1 MRRCHFLCFSSLLL
15 LTLVNCNLK
24 VYSPASLSDELPSGI
39 KYSIANFGHI
49 PYGRTLIAP
58 IKIANPFVACSPLEP
73 INPDEVKESPFI
85 LIKRGECTFVTKVKY
100 AQLIGAKMAIIVDD
114 KPEQSKNITMI
125 DDGFSYSL
133 RIPSIFIEKADGD
146 KLYEYLT
153 SQNAQKR
160 DVVLTITF
168 DSDKSDKI
176 EIIFWLS
183 TSNRN
188 SFRLVREFDKY
199 YKELKNDV
207 RFSPHYAIWPCPD
220 CFSTNYTQSMD
231 NCVSGGRYCCPDP
244 DGNGPATGSHVVQE
258 DLRQLCVF
266 QNYPDLWWTYMKKF
280 DTTCNMDL
288 QVVEECT
295 SKLMTSMNLDT
306 NKINK
311 CFEDSF
317 VKTGATLD
325 INLDDNT
332 ILKNERNL
340 FLQNGIQFW
349 PSVSINNDSFK
360 GNIEGEMIFEAVC
373 SKFNKIPQYCYDVM
387 GVTVNQKME
396 GISISKIVILVII
409 SLILFLLFLVFCYR
423 IYLKRLFHRDMSTKV
438 SEMVSQYIAF
448 YESREKKN
456 SSQLNPESV

>member
-1 MRRCHFLCFSSLLL
+1 MSRSPVLSFLLILLFSLAHA
-15 LTLVNCNLK
+15 TLK
-24 VYSPASLSDELPSGI
+24 VYSPAALSDEIPSGI
-39 KYSIANFGHI
+39 KYSLANFGHI

-58 IKIANPFVACSPLEP
+58 VKMANPYVACSPLEP
-73 INPDEVKESPFI
+73 INPDEVKEAPFI

-114 KPEQSKNITMI
+114 TPEQSENITMI

-133 RIPSIFIEKADGD
+133 RIPSIFIEKQDGE
-146 KLYEYLT
+146 LL
-153 SQNAQKR
+153 SQYISSVNPQKR
-160 DVVLTITF
+160 DVVLTISF

-176 EIIFWLS
+176 ELVFWLS

-199 YKELKNDV
+199 YKELKNDIK
-207 RFSPHYAIWPCPD
+207 FNPHYAIWPCPD
-220 CFSTNYTQSMD
+220 CYSTNYTSSMD

-258 DLRQLCVF
+258 DLRQLCIF

-280 DTTCNMDL
+280 DSTCNIDL

-295 SKLMTSMNLDT
+295 RNLMKTLNIDT
-306 NKINK
+306 DVIKK
-311 CFEDSF
+311 CFEESF
-317 VKTGATLD
+317 IKTGAKLD
-325 INLDDNT
+325 INIDDNT
-332 ILKNERNL
+332 ILRTERNL

-360 GNIEGEMIFEAVC
+360 GNIEGDMIFEAVC
-373 SKFNKIPQYCYDVM
+373 SKFNNVPEYCYEAM

-409 SLILFLLFLVFCYR
+409 TLVLFFLFLVFCYR
-423 IYLKRLFHRDMSTKV
+423 IYLKRMFHRDMSTKV

-456 SSQLNPESV
+456 NQLNPESV